1 MENPL
6 SLELGPSPLSREVLC
21 TFPPVGTVLRMTV
34 DQGNEKLGIKFLKKN
49 RWVKF
54 VNVKCEVHA
63 ALWCA
68 VLMPFSKLCY
78 LPDDNDSVTERQR
91 SLKLIHFVI

>member
-6 SLELGPSPLSREVLC
+6 PLQLELSPLSREILC
-21 TFPPVGTVLRMTV
+21 TFPAVGTVLRMMV
-34 DQGNEKLGIKFLKKN
+34 DQSSKKIGMNFIHAN

-54 VNVKCEVHA
+54 VGLKFVVHA
-63 ALWCA
+63 ALWNA

-78 LPDDNDSVTERQR
+78 LRDDDDRVLELQR
-91 SLKLIHFVI
+91 CTF